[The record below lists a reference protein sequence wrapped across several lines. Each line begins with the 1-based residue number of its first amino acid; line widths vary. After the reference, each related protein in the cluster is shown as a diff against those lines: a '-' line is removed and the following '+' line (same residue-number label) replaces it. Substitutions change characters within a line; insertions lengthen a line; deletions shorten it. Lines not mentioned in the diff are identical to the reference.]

1 MRGVLSATRKKQK
14 EIEMKNG
21 ITKGLTYFG
30 LILFSI
36 FVISCQSKSEEKVEC
51 LKYSNEEYLEVT
63 VDTSMIREA
72 FEYQE
77 ILLERFRENSVKELN
92 YEAYHLQFYSS
103 HGYGQSVK
111 FERKVE
117 GCLISVKCKSK
128 KEWFEECKEYQVK
141 IDEEEWEEFEKMIYE
156 FNFWTA
162 EDFRTNRDVLDG
174 YAFFLEGNRPE
185 AKKCNKKPYKLVGR
199 GSPRYDKMEALCEN
213 ILAYEDQIKFRY
225 EQLKKIK

>member
-1 MRGVLSATRKKQK
+1 
-14 EIEMKNG
+14 MKNVKRL
-21 ITKGLTYFG
+21 IYFG

-36 FVISCQSKSEEKVEC
+36 FVISCQSKSQEKEEC
-51 LKYSNEEYLEVT
+51 TKYESEEYLEEKK
-63 VDTSMIREA
+63 DTSMIRGA

-77 ILLERFRENSVKELN
+77 ILLDRFGECSVKGLN

-111 FERKVE
+111 FEKKV
-117 GCLISVKCKSK
+117 GGYSISVKCKSK
-128 KEWFEECKEYQVK
+128 KEWFEECKEYQIG
-141 IDEEEWEEFEKMIYE
+141 IDEDEWNELEKMIYE

-162 EDFRTNRDVLDG
+162 ENFRENRDVLDG
-174 YAFFLEGNRPE
+174 FAFILEGNRPE
-185 AKKCNKKPYKLVGR
+185 AKMCNKKSYKLVGR

-225 EQLKKIK
+225 EQLNKIK